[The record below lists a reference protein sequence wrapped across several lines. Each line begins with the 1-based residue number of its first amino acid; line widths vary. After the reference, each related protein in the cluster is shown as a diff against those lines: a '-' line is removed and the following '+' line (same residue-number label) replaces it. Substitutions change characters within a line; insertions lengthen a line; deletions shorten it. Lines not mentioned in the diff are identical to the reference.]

1 MVKVEAG
8 EVAPTTA
15 VNQTNSSNPMK
26 HLIIGAGP
34 AGVVA
39 AETLRKL
46 DKNAAITILG
56 DEPEPPYSRMAIPY
70 LLIDNI
76 DEKGTYLRKDDGYF
90 SNKNIDV
97 VVGTAESLD
106 AKAKTVKVSNG
117 DTLSYDS
124 VLVATGSRP
133 IKPPV
138 PGIDHSKVTTCWT
151 LEDARKITAGIRPGA
166 SVVLIGAGFIGCI
179 ILEALV
185 SAGADLTVIEMG
197 NRMVPRMLDEKC
209 GGLLEKW
216 CENKGVNVLT
226 STTVN
231 AIEQKG
237 ENVLVK
243 TSGGTEVEAEL
254 VISAAGVKPNAEF
267 LEGSGVKLVDGGI
280 EIDSNM
286 QSSVAGIYAAGDVAY
301 GRDFS
306 TGEFG
311 IQAIQPTAV
320 DHARMAAN
328 NMHNHGSLEH
338 KGSVL
343 MNVLDTMGLI
353 SASYGQW
360 EGVEG
365 GDSAELLDEEN
376 YRYIQLQFEDDRLI
390 GANTLGLTQHVGV
403 LRGLIQGKFH
413 LGAWKDRL
421 MDNPLLLMEAYLAA
435 TQAG

>member
-1 MVKVEAG
+1 
-8 EVAPTTA
+8 
-15 VNQTNSSNPMK
+15 MK

-46 DKNAAITILG
+46 DKDASITILG

-76 DEKGTYLRKDDGYF
+76 DEQGTYLRKDQGYF
-90 SNKNIDV
+90 EQQNIDV
-97 VVGTAESLD
+97 VTGHAQSLD
-106 AKAKTVKVSNG
+106 PANKTVKLDSGNS
-117 DTLSYDS
+117 LSYDK

-138 PGIDHSKVTTCWT
+138 PGIDHEKVTNCWT
-151 LEDARKITAGIRPGA
+151 LEDARKITSGIRKGA
-166 SVVLIGAGFIGCI
+166 PVVLIGAGFIGCI

-185 SAGADLTVIEMG
+185 AAGANLTVIEMG

-209 GGLLEKW
+209 GTLLEKW
-216 CENKGVNVLT
+216 CENKGVNVMT
-226 STTVN
+226 STTVTE
-231 AIEQKG
+231 IESKG

-243 TSGGTEVEAEL
+243 TSGGAEVEAEL

-267 LEGSGVKLVDGGI
+267 LEGSGVKLVEGGI
-280 EIDSNM
+280 EIDEYM
-286 QSSVAGIYAAGDVAY
+286 QASVADIYAAGDVAY

-306 TGEFG
+306 TGEYG

-320 DHARMAAN
+320 DHARLAAK
-328 NMHNHGSLEH
+328 NMHDHGSISH
-338 KGSVL
+338 PGSVL

-365 GDSAELLDEEN
+365 GDAAELLDEDN
-376 YRYIQLQFEDDRLI
+376 FRYIQLQFDQDRLV
-390 GANTLGLTQHVGV
+390 GANTLGMTQHVGV

-413 LGAWKDRL
+413 LGQWKQKL
-421 MDNPLLLMEAYLAA
+421 MDNPLLLMEAYLSA
-435 TQAG
+435 TQSG